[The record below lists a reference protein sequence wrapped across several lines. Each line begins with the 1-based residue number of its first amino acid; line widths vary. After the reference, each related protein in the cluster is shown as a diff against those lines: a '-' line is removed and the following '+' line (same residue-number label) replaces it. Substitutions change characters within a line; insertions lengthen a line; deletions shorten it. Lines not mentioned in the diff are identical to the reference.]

1 MATTSDVSVGTFLR
15 YNGELV
21 QVIEWQHRT
30 PGNLRAFYQGKMK
43 NVRTGKSAE
52 NRFRSGENVDIARVE
67 VRELQYLYKDGASLV
82 CMDGETFEQTYI
94 EEHFFGSTVQ
104 FLKEGMMVQVAFESE
119 NPVSASAPTTVE
131 LEVTYSEPGVKGDT
145 ATNTLKPATLETGA
159 VVNVP
164 LFVNIGEVIK
174 VDTATGS
181 YLERAKG

>member
-1 MATTSDVSVGTFLR
+1 
-15 YNGELV
+15 
-21 QVIEWQHRT
+21 
-30 PGNLRAFYQGKMK
+30 
-43 NVRTGKSAE
+43 
-52 NRFRSGENVDIARVE
+52 
-67 VRELQYLYKDGASLV
+67 
-82 CMDGETFEQTYI
+82 MDGETFEQTYI
-94 EEHFFGSTVQ
+94 EEHYFGNTVQ
-104 FLKEGMMVQVAFESE
+104 FLKEGMIVQVAFESE